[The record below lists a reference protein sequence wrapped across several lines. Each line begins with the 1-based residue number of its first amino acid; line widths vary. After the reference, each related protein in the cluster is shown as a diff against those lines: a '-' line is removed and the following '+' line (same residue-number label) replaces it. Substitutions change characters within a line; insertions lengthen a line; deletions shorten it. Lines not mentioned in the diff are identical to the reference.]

1 MTNRPP
7 PMSSPNR
14 RRITERRN
22 NLINAEPQQRNSSR
36 SKTTNCSWLK
46 SLLLSKITNLS
57 VTTIAIL
64 MLLLICSGHSYFSPV
79 ATVNAFVRTTNTKS
93 TMTEITSTQQQHL
106 LFNPDIW
113 IRNTPYSQSSS
124 RTATTLYF
132 FGNGPPDDGSPGD
145 YVCKVRIDPLGLFVC
160 TVIYTYIYSFVF
172 FNFSLFVVVMYQWL
186 LLFAGLLLFFL
197 AWRHLLGKR
206 IVDTSL
212 QKVRKHGRHYRIIIH
227 VHHVAHQN
235 VDFIK
240 YQKVVVKR
248 IKSPPPQRIKM
259 NPTRRKVGS
268 RERTNKSADGL
279 ILHLA
284 CSIHCRIAS

>member
-14 RRITERRN
+14 RRFTERMN
-22 NLINAEPQQRNSSR
+22 NLIIAEPQQQQQRNSIR
-36 SKTTNCSWLK
+36 SKTTNRSSLQ
-46 SLLLSKITNLS
+46 SLLLSKISILS

-64 MLLLICSGHSYFSPV
+64 LLLLVCSDNSYFSPI
-79 ATVNAFVRTTNTKS
+79 ATVNAFVRTTNSKS

-106 LFNPDIW
+106 LINSDIW
-113 IRNTPYSQSSS
+113 IRNTHYSQSSS

-145 YVCKVRIDPLGLFVC
+145 YVCKVRIDSFSLLVC
-160 TVIYTYIYSFVF
+160 TVIYTYIYSIVFV
-172 FNFSLFVVVMYQWL
+172 NFSWCVVVMYQWL
-186 LLFAGLLLFFL
+186 LFACRLYFFL
-197 AWRHLLGKR
+197 AWRICWGKR
-206 IVDTSL
+206 IVATSL

-268 RERTNKSADGL
+268 RERTKKKL
-279 ILHLA
+279 V
-284 CSIHCRIAS
+284 